1 MVAGKRGHASV
12 TFQSLEYAALLL
24 LVFGLYWFLQRR
36 LQNLLLLSASYI
48 FYAYVDPRM
57 APLLGGYTLV
67 SYFAARGIQNDPQN
81 SRRYLFIAIAA
92 SLGTL
97 AFFKYAGFFIDNAA
111 EVLSSVG
118 LANFDS
124 TLKIILPIGISF
136 YTFQSLG
143 YVIDVYMKRTHARRD
158 FLDTA
163 LFISFFP
170 QLVAGP
176 IERAST
182 LLPQFEQTRKFSADR
197 TASGISLLAWG
208 LFKKLVIADNVGM
221 MVDNIFSTAQPGS
234 AILWVGVLAFGV
246 QILADFS
253 GYTDIA
259 RGSARLLGIEL
270 SLNFRHPWLAS
281 SPADFWQRWHI
292 TLSSW
297 LRDYVYIPLGGNKN
311 HHSSHP
317 RRRTTINI
325 VITLA
330 LGGLWHGAAWNFVL
344 WGLLHAALILIWRT
358 VAASNFKS
366 PGYVSTILTF
376 ILISASWLLFR
387 ESDMAFIGHNI
398 FESRD
403 ELQVAAALFAATL
416 IYSTPLWLHA
426 IIDQPK
432 IEKLW
437 MQNDVIR
444 TVAFTALT
452 LTSFIGILLL
462 RANTSAEFIY
472 FRF

>member
-1 MVAGKRGHASV
+1 MVAGKRGHAPV
-12 TFQSLEYAALLL
+12 TFQSFEYAVLLL

-36 LQNLLLLSASYI
+36 LQNLLLLGASYV

-57 APLLGGYTLV
+57 ALLLGGYTLV
-67 SYFAARGIQNDPQN
+67 SYFAARRIEDDPQN

-92 SLGTL
+92 SLATL
-97 AFFKYAGFFIDNAA
+97 AFFKYAGFFVDNVA
-111 EVLSSVG
+111 EVLNSVG
-118 LANFDS
+118 LASFDS

-170 QLVAGP
+170 QLIAGP

-182 LLPQFEQTRKFSADR
+182 LLPQFERARKFSADR

-221 MVDNIFSTAQPGS
+221 IVDNIFSTNQPG
-234 AILWVGVLAFGV
+234 AATLWVGVLAFGI

-297 LRDYVYIPLGGNKN
+297 LRDYVYIPLGGNRN
-311 HHSSHP
+311 QHSSHP
-317 RRRTTINI
+317 RRRTAINI
-325 VITLA
+325 VITFA

-358 VAASNFKS
+358 VSSSNFKS
-366 PGYVSTILTF
+366 PGSVSAILTF
-376 ILISASWLLFR
+376 MLISTSWLLFR
-387 ESDMAFIGHNI
+387 ESDMAFIGRNI
-398 FESRD
+398 FESRG
-403 ELQVAAALFAATL
+403 ELQVAAALAATTL
-416 IYSTPLWLHA
+416 LYSTPLWLHA
-426 IIDQPK
+426 IIDQPR

-437 MQNDVIR
+437 TQNDVSR
-444 TVAFTALT
+444 TAAFTALT